1 MSALQENRLAR
12 AVDTAR
18 GLVVRY
24 SDDNGRSWSGEQL
37 VSPIEP
43 AGEGRRRMPGFDT
56 FYLDPDN
63 GRFVLFFAEY
73 IQPDPTGSQSELDAA
88 ISAPRTRRMYYRV
101 SQDAGR
107 SWGPKRQVIE
117 KGPEYDA
124 EHWAR
129 DAWFGKSELV
139 MEGRRILKLSD
150 GTLLAPCY
158 LWAAIEQRRRFIR
171 ETGATTG
178 FPFDGGAKEL
188 PDENYYVVTVCLRGR
203 WRDDLS
209 AIDWESGGRI
219 LIPYGYS
226 SAGTCGS
233 DEPTFAVLDDGRI
246 LCVVRT
252 STGFVPEFE
261 KRGIAM
267 RRYRATSRDGGRSWE
282 DIRPLGFDDGGAL
295 NSPSA
300 YSEFLRSSNNGKW
313 YWIGNILPEPT
324 HGGCD
329 PRYPLQIAELD
340 PKTLGIKRDTVTVI
354 QDRPADE
361 PPLVRYSN
369 FRVYEE
375 RGSND
380 FVLLMTQGYSEK
392 EANPVK
398 RPTYR
403 YRIKIPLR

>member
-1 MSALQENRLAR
+1 MPLLGKPRRLVFTLLALQVICGAIACDGSEL
-12 AVDTAR
+12 
-18 GLVVRY
+18 
-24 SDDNGRSWSGEQL
+24 
-37 VSPIEP
+37 
-43 AGEGRRRMPGFDT
+43 RR
-56 FYLDPDN
+56 
-63 GRFVLFFAEY
+63 VEV
-73 IQPDPTGSQSELDAA
+73 SQSTAHAEATLDIGELIASGAVQPASA
-88 ISAPRTRRMYYRV
+88 IRADDQTDGWLLRT
-101 SQDAGR
+101 
-107 SWGPKRQVIE
+107 P
-117 KGPEYDA
+117 KGPERLRWYRNLLNA
-124 EHWAR
+124 EPGEP
-129 DAWFGKSELV
+129 DLT
-139 MEGRRILKLSD
+139 IDLKLKGVYDVYVQVRAVNGAAQD
-150 GTLLAPCY
+150 GLPMAFELR
-158 LWAAIEQRRRFIR
+158 LDDGSRR
-171 ETGATTG
+171 EVVGAKG
-178 FPFDGGAKEL
+178 FPDYHYDTEILACHRWPMDGRKL
-188 PDENYYVVTVCLRGR
+188 VLHSLGR
-203 WRDDLS
+203 L
-209 AIDWESGGRI
+209 
-219 LIPYGYS
+219 LMTYGYS

-261 KRGIAM
+261 KRKIAM
-267 RRYRATSRDGGRSWE
+267 RRYCATSRDGGRSWG

-340 PKTLGIKRDTVTVI
+340 PKTLDIKRDTVTVI

-375 RGSND
+375 RGTND